1 MEFYIILSH
10 CQLPGDSPSKIEYM
24 HLCWHLAVLMSM
36 LLEENVFGESEL
48 MVFYLLPL
56 FLVSQATICKE
67 KMIIKKKKKAKHYL
81 GLASQIR
88 KTHLKRAHTRA
99 FKYFLNPNKWTIRKF
114 NYKIIKC

>member
-67 KMIIKKKKKAKHYL
+67 KMIIKKKKGEALLRL
-81 GLASQIR
+81 GKLDTQ
-88 KTHLKRAHTRA
+88 
-99 FKYFLNPNKWTIRKF
+99 NPFEKGPYTGL
-114 NYKIIKC
+114 